1 MAGDLLGDVGRKA
14 IESCFKVQICDL
26 DRGKESLTIYDRPTA
41 LKMLGACYGGGYPLK
56 YAPFCVVVP
65 SDFCDISWPTLDP
78 LPLFD
83 SRERHKITHNIISI
97 REALFYYD
105 QISYVA
111 KYPEESDDPACK
123 ELKELIDKRR
133 ADVQNE
139 LTEAEHYP
147 DTQREYSWIVAQRR
161 VKDCFSGNFAGD
173 RGLLKPKPRGEMYT
187 ITEIYDAFQDIEKRG
202 DLLTY
207 PKDEGPGSEE
217 LKTLIDRNR
226 EKLKEEKEAKR
237 NREFSRN
244 QAERRVRDCF
254 AGTVSGDT
262 DIFPEQKNTYN
273 IFEIQA
279 AIDNFDEKKLM
290 KKYPEEE
297 TLDHEKKMVDDARKS
312 IQDEYEVAISK
323 TEMSHGSGFIM
334 ENGYILTEQHVLE
347 DYFPVKE
354 TKRIYIS
361 NEATDGLCVPCEIV
375 NSDPCYDLASLKCLP
390 LFQKK
395 ILEISPLQLS
405 NEKLKTGQEVLCFG
419 YPIHHTGM
427 GAFVVQGI
435 VSGVPGKRYARP
447 PLISLDCSLSA
458 GNSGGPVL
466 RWEDNKLKVFGVVKE
481 QAIKHFLPLEQICE
495 MVEDSNTTVAVSD
508 VQNEATGNAQTL
520 IDVKKLVKK
529 IYLAM
534 TGTHS
539 SFKSGNAL
547 AAHFV
552 SEFLRR
558 EKVDQDSSGGIRD
571 STK

>member
-1 MAGDLLGDVGRKA
+1 MAGDLLGDVGRRA

-26 DRGKESLTIYDRPTA
+26 DEGKESLTFYDRAKA
-41 LKMLGACYGGGYPLK
+41 LEKIGACYEGGLPQG
-56 YAPFCVVVP
+56 FN
-65 SDFCDISWPTLDP
+65 SSSFFDP
-78 LPLFD
+78 LAQFD
-83 SRERHKITHNIISI
+83 SREGHKSTNNIITI

-123 ELKELIDKRR
+123 ELMELIDKRR
-133 ADVQNE
+133 ADVQKE
-139 LTEAEHYP
+139 LTEAEHN

-161 VKDCFSGNFAGD
+161 VRDCFSGNFAGD
-173 RGLLKPKPRGEMYT
+173 RGLLEPKPRGEMYT

-244 QAERRVRDCF
+244 QAERQVRDCF
-254 AGTVSGDT
+254 AGTFSGDT

-297 TLDHEKKMVDDARKS
+297 TLDHEKKKMVEDARKS
-312 IQDEYEVAISK
+312 IQDEYEVAISE
-323 TEMSHGSGFIM
+323 TQMSYGSGFII
-334 ENGYILTEQHVLE
+334 ENGYILIEKFVLE
-347 DYFPVKE
+347 GYFPWKE

-361 NEATDGLCVPCEIV
+361 NEATDGLCVPCKIV
-375 NSDPCYDLASLKCLP
+375 NSDPYYDLASLKCLP

-395 ILEISPLQLS
+395 ISEISPLQLS

-427 GAFVVQGI
+427 AAFVVRGI

-481 QAIKHFLPLEQICE
+481 QAIKHFLPSDQICK
-495 MVEDSNTTVAVSD
+495 MVEDSSTTVAVSD
-508 VQNEATGNAQTL
+508 VPNEATGIAQTL
-520 IDVKKLVKK
+520 IDVKELVTK

-547 AAHFV
+547 PAHFV
-552 SEFLRR
+552 SEFVRR

>member
-1 MAGDLLGDVGRKA
+1 MADDLLGDVGRKA

-26 DRGKESLTIYDRPTA
+26 RLGKESLTFFDRATA
-41 LKMLGACYGGGYPLK
+41 LKKITACYEGSLPQGFK
-56 YAPFCVVVP
+56 
-65 SDFCDISWPTLDP
+65 SWLLFDP
-78 LPLFD
+78 LALFD
-83 SRERHKITHNIISI
+83 SREECKRSTYSIITI
-97 REALFYYD
+97 REVLFYCD
-105 QISYVA
+105 QISYVD
-111 KYPEESDDPACK
+111 KYPEESDDPAYK
-123 ELKELIDKRR
+123 EAKRLIDKRR
-133 ADVQNE
+133 ADVQKE

-161 VKDCFSGNFAGD
+161 VRDCFSGNFAGD
-173 RGLLKPKPRGEMYT
+173 RGLLESKPRGEMYT
-187 ITEIYDAFQDIEKRG
+187 INEIYDAFLDIEKRG

-226 EKLKEEKEAKR
+226 VKLKEEKEAKR

>member
-1 MAGDLLGDVGRKA
+1 MAGDLLGDVGRRA

-26 DRGKESLTIYDRPTA
+26 DEGKESLTFYDRAKA
-41 LKMLGACYGGGYPLK
+41 LEKIGACYEGGLPQGFNSSSFFDPL
-56 YAPFCVVVP
+56 AQC
-65 SDFCDISWPTLDP
+65 DFC
-78 LPLFD
+78 
-83 SRERHKITHNIISI
+83 EGHKSTNNIITI
-97 REALFYYD
+97 RETLFYYD
-105 QISYVA
+105 QISYVV

-133 ADVQNE
+133 ADVQKE
-139 LTEAEHYP
+139 LTEAEHN

-161 VKDCFSGNFAGD
+161 VRDCFSGNFAGD
-173 RGLLKPKPRGEMYT
+173 RGLLEPKPRGEMYT

-244 QAERRVRDCF
+244 QAERQVRDCF
-254 AGTVSGDT
+254 AGTFSGDT

-297 TLDHEKKMVDDARKS
+297 TLDHEKKKMVEDARKS
-312 IQDEYEVAISK
+312 IQDEYEVAISE
-323 TEMSHGSGFIM
+323 TERSHGSGFIM
-334 ENGYILTEQHVLE
+334 ENGYILTGKHVLE

-375 NSDPCYDLASLKCLP
+375 NSDPFYDLASLKCLP

-427 GAFVVQGI
+427 AAFVVRGI

-481 QAIKHFLPLEQICE
+481 QAIKHFLPSDQICK
-495 MVEDSNTTVAVSD
+495 MVEDSSTTVAVSD
-508 VQNEATGNAQTL
+508 VPNEATGIAQTL
-520 IDVKKLVKK
+520 IDVKELVTK

-547 AAHFV
+547 PAHFV
-552 SEFLRR
+552 SEFVRR

>member
-1 MAGDLLGDVGRKA
+1 MAGDLLGDVGRRA

-26 DRGKESLTIYDRPTA
+26 DEGKESLTFYDGAKA
-41 LKMLGACYGGGYPLK
+41 LEKIVACYEGGLPQG
-56 YAPFCVVVP
+56 FN
-65 SDFCDISWPTLDP
+65 SSSFFDP
-78 LPLFD
+78 LAQFD
-83 SRERHKITHNIISI
+83 SREGHKSTNNIITI

-123 ELKELIDKRR
+123 ELMELIDKRR
-133 ADVQNE
+133 ADVQKE
-139 LTEAEHYP
+139 LTEAEHN

-161 VKDCFSGNFAGD
+161 VRDCFSGNFAGD
-173 RGLLKPKPRGEMYT
+173 KGLLEPKPCGEMYT
-187 ITEIYDAFQDIEKRG
+187 ITEIYDAFQYIEKRG

-254 AGTVSGDT
+254 AGTFSGDT
-262 DIFPEQKNTYN
+262 DIFPKQKNTYN

-297 TLDHEKKMVDDARKS
+297 TLDHEKKKMVDDARKS
-312 IQDEYEVAISK
+312 IQDEYEVAISE
-323 TEMSHGSGFIM
+323 TERSHGSGFIM
-334 ENGYILTEQHVLE
+334 ENGYILTGKHVLE

-375 NSDPCYDLASLKCLP
+375 NSDPFYDLASLKCLP

-419 YPIHHTGM
+419 YPIHHTGIA
-427 GAFVVQGI
+427 AFVVRGI

-481 QAIKHFLPLEQICE
+481 QAIKHFLPSDQICK
-495 MVEDSNTTVAVSD
+495 MVEDSSTTVAVSD
-508 VQNEATGNAQTL
+508 VPNEATGIAQTL
-520 IDVKKLVKK
+520 IDVKELVTK

-547 AAHFV
+547 PAHFV
-552 SEFLRR
+552 SEFVRR

>member
-1 MAGDLLGDVGRKA
+1 MADDLLGDVGRKA

-26 DRGKESLTIYDRPTA
+26 RQGKESLTFFDRATA
-41 LKMLGACYGGGYPLK
+41 LKKIRACYEGSLPQG
-56 YAPFCVVVP
+56 FN
-65 SDFCDISWPTLDP
+65 SWLFFDP
-78 LPLFD
+78 LALFD
-83 SRERHKITHNIISI
+83 SREGHKRSTYNIITI

-105 QISYVA
+105 QISYVD

-133 ADVQNE
+133 ADVQKE

-161 VKDCFSGNFAGD
+161 VRDCFSGNFAGD

-202 DLLTY
+202 DFLTY

-254 AGTVSGDT
+254 AGTALGDT
-262 DIFPEQKNTYN
+262 DILPEQKNTYS

-290 KKYPEEE
+290 KKYSEEE
-297 TLDHEKKMVDDARKS
+297 TLDHEKKKMVDDARKS
-312 IQDEYEVAISK
+312 IQDEYEVAISE
-323 TEMSHGSGFIM
+323 TQMSYGSGFII

-347 DYFPVKE
+347 DYFPWKE

-361 NEATDGLCVPCEIV
+361 NEATDGLCVPCKIV
-375 NSDPCYDLASLKCLP
+375 NSDPYYDLASLKCLP

-395 ILEISPLQLS
+395 ISEISPLQLS

-419 YPIHHTGM
+419 YPIHWTGM
-427 GAFVVQGI
+427 AAFLVRGT
-435 VSGVPGKRYARP
+435 VSGVPRIQHATP
-447 PLISLDCSLSA
+447 PLITLNCSFSP
-458 GNSGGPVL
+458 GNCGGPVL
-466 RWEDNKLKVFGVVKE
+466 HWEDGKLKVFGVVKE
-481 QAIKHFLPLEQICE
+481 MVIRHLLPSDQIQK
-495 MVEDSNTTVAVSD
+495 MVEDASTTVAVSD
-508 VQNEATGNAQTL
+508 VPNEATGSAKTS
-520 IDVKKLVKK
+520 IDVENLVRK
-529 IYLAM
+529 IHFVM
-534 TGTHS
+534 TGTQS
-539 SFKSGNAL
+539 PFKFCNVIP
-547 AAHFV
+547 AHFV
-552 SEFLRR
+552 SEFVQSK
-558 EKVDQDSSGGIRD
+558 KVDQDSSGGIRD